1 MPVHLVVEGGPYA
14 GVSPAELRR
23 RARAMLAAVERPKA
37 VLSLLLTDDERIK
50 KLNAI
55 YRKKN
60 RPTDV
65 LAFSQLEGD
74 HKSPSDRWLGDVV
87 FSVPT
92 ARRQAEARGRDLMA
106 ELTMLLAHGLLH
118 LLGWDHET
126 LRAERRMRR
135 ETRRL
140 CEAAYIRRRVPRPP
154 PRPPR
159 PGSGRVHGRTPA
171 APFRDSFVRRGARTV
186 R

>member
-1 MPVHLVVEGGPYA
+1 MFMPVHLAVEGGPYA

-23 RARAMLAAVERPKA
+23 RARAMLGAVEQPKA
-37 VLSLLLTDDERIK
+37 VLSLLLTDDEKIK

-65 LAFSQLEGD
+65 LAFSQLEGEG
-74 HKSPSDRWLGDVV
+74 KVQSGRLLGDVV
-87 FSVPT
+87 LSVPA
-92 ARRQAEARGRDLMA
+92 ARRQAEARGCDLMA

-126 LRAERRMRR
+126 ALKEARMRR

-140 CEAAYIRRRVPRPP
+140 CSAANTEGRVPRARR
-154 PRPPR
+154 PR
-159 PGSGRVHGRTPA
+159 SRTVNGTTVA
-171 APFRDSFVRRGARTV
+171 AAFGDSLVRRGVRTL